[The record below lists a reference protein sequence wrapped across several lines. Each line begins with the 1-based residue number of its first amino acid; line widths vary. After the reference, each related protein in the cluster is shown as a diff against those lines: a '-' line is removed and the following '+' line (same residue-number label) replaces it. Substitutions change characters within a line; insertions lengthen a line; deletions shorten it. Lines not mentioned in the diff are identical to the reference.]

1 MSRFPVAWPADLVR
15 CYQLHDGAY
24 SGEMWSGVLPGWD
37 LLSLDAMIS
46 TVEMYAQIFPDP
58 STADATEAGETALD
72 FLPSFVPIATN
83 GTGCT
88 LFVDTR
94 PGEKFGCVTGF
105 MREDADTYGP
115 IWESVEAMLDDVA
128 DALEQ
133 SRPSGGWQPT
143 VEDNALTW
151 EPADD

>member
-58 STADATEAGETALD
+58 STADAAEAGETALD

-83 GTGCT
+83 GT
-88 LFVDTR
+88 
-94 PGEKFGCVTGF
+94 
-105 MREDADTYGP
+105 
-115 IWESVEAMLDDVA
+115 
-128 DALEQ
+128 LE
-133 SRPSGGWQPT
+133 
-143 VEDNALTW
+143 
-151 EPADD
+151 

>member
-1 MSRFPVAWPADLVR
+1 
-15 CYQLHDGAY
+15 
-24 SGEMWSGVLPGWD
+24 
-37 LLSLDAMIS
+37 
-46 TVEMYAQIFPDP
+46 
-58 STADATEAGETALD
+58 
-72 FLPSFVPIATN
+72 
-83 GTGCT
+83 